1 MYTKL
6 NMIEDT
12 IRKKNCGGSNS
23 GKGYDK
29 DANELIDDL
38 RKRNTA
44 LKKKVSAIIVHGNY

>member
-1 MYTKL
+1 
-6 NMIEDT
+6 MIEDT